1 MSDKERQEILA
12 MIAAGKI
19 TAAQGAE
26 MLSASRQEAPP
37 PPAEPTPPKPPKSE
51 WLEETPEKSNGR
63 KPSWLHIR
71 VSDGEGRNKV
81 SVNVPLRFVKFGLRL
96 GSRFAPELEGVKLDE
111 LNEVLEDVEAG
122 TLVEVIEE
130 EKGEH
135 VHIYVD

>member
-26 MLSASRQEAPP
+26 MLSASRQAPP
-37 PPAEPTPPKPPKSE
+37 PASPTPPEPPKSE
-51 WLEETPEKSNGR
+51 WVEEMPAKSNGR

-81 SVNVPLRFVKFGLRL
+81 SVNFPLRFVKFGLRL
-96 GSRFAPELEGVKLDE
+96 GSRFAPELEGIKLDE